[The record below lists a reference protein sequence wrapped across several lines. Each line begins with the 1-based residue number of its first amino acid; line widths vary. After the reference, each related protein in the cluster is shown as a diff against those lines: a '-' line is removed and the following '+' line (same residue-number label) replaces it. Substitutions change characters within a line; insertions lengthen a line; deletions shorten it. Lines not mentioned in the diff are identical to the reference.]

1 MKKKVNFLDI
11 FIKFCTSLFIA
22 MPILNILIIVPV
34 LGIIGLI
41 NKLDIFEIKSLI
53 FVLLCIIIVGIITLI
68 FSILT
73 FILFKKKEYKLN
85 VNIIICSMLFGIT
98 FFILSYASYG
108 STFLTDLLNGIDLTD
123 SIFKMVVY
131 LLLGFMNVFVA
142 IDYFILLISDE
153 IIKFIKKQQ

>member
-11 FIKFCTSLFIA
+11 FIKFCTSLFIV
-22 MPILNILIIVPV
+22 MPILNMLITVPF

-68 FSILT
+68 FSTLT
-73 FILFKKKEYKLN
+73 FVLFKKKKYKLN
-85 VNIIICSMLFGIT
+85 INIIICSMLFGIT

-153 IIKFIKKQQ
+153 IIKFINI